1 MAVGKTELV
10 GIITEKCEGVKKK
23 DVEMVATA
31 LFDAIVEK
39 VASGDEVTIPGF
51 GKFDAPVRAAREGT
65 NPATG
70 KKISIPEKRA
80 PRFKA
85 GKAFKD
91 AVEAGK

>member
-1 MAVGKTELV
+1 MAVGKTELI
-10 GIITEKCEGVKKK
+10 GIIAEKCDGVKKK
-23 DVEMVATA
+23 DVEAVVTA
-31 LFDAIVEK
+31 LFDAMIEK

-51 GKFDAPVRAAREGT
+51 GKFDAIDRAAREGT

-70 KKISIPEKRA
+70 KKIKIPAKRA

-85 GKAFKD
+85 GKALKD